1 MRSQTLNIH
10 GFAHSGCRKQ
20 TTAELLN
27 SAGAVD
33 MAQTQAVF
41 QRPMYRRANDH
52 AMFMRFPI
60 LNYGVRIV
68 KSVKI

>member
-1 MRSQTLNIH
+1 MSSQTLDVH
-10 GFAHSGCRKQ
+10 SFAHSGCRKQ
-20 TTAELLN
+20 AKAGLLN

-52 AMFMRFPI
+52 AMFMRFSI